1 MQKRLKEEDGP
12 LPLSSLRL
20 FVPPLRL
27 VSAALW
33 QVVQRGDIMDYGLV
47 EEFVTTVLEVVP
59 DLMSYRERVQLIMGL
74 RAQLVLELCRTDHL
88 ADPETIQ
95 PHLNRL
101 RSCVI
106 THRENEIPDPEVE
119 ASESNFL
126 KLIQSLLEDPIER
139 EHFFQNVYSEEFGLK
154 YDSALQSL
162 VWEFLSRLEKLLPT
176 PTLQQT
182 ASWFL
187 PDPSILEDCV
197 QFVCHPEP
205 LKTLL
210 QYHNNTYEY
219 VDTNAPS
226 SVDYILSSLSLSPLK
241 TVVIFPDQTDPEI
254 KSEPTEEPLPY
265 EHMNIQSP
273 ASSDNDS
280 EMLPLLES
288 DYVKSVEGVHSDGNL
303 NVEILSLQI
312 QGSEEVC
319 IHKETTEGNLK
330 HETADKE
337 SARERE
343 LDGAFHQPQTD
354 SGLKIQKPHSIQQK
368 VQDSSSLSTSCLLR
382 QPTVLLHRLDIT
394 DMPLPVSSP
403 TLSQTLRRK
412 RLQIKKGGSQGQRA
426 GWVISPESKRNAN
439 GQPPETEQ
447 DSVTSNDDVPKK
459 RTAGRGLEEEKLHHH
474 IKDFHSEECSGQNR
488 EPFDSMPQYSLAPD
502 LSHVIGQSNRS
513 KRVKMCSLCRKTFIG
528 AKDLTAHMRS
538 HTEQSPY
545 QCTQCLQSFEHQEDL
560 QKHQQIGCEVATQPE
575 EDNVSTAS
583 FEEDNMSTTSFED
596 GNETSQPNGTSPLSP
611 TTSNVRPTPREF
623 SKARTCHVC
632 QETFQSAYLMRKH
645 LNSEHD
651 QLPYQCCDC
660 GEHFKRK
667 FHLKE
672 HKKLCLAASST
683 TSNIRPTPDQSSKA
697 RNCSLCNKTFDSP
710 YLMTKHLKSKHDQ
723 LPYQCPGC
731 GGNFQRNFHL
741 KEHKKECL
749 VAKSLLSCS
758 LCDKTFI
765 EASNLTKH
773 VRSHTYQ
780 CTKCLQSFERQ
791 EDLQKHLQNVFEEP
805 AQFEE
810 DNTPMPSFEDGTQ
823 ISQPHD
829 TSNVL
834 PTRKESSRA
843 RTCRLCHKTF
853 DTIHFMKKHL
863 ISKHAQHPY
872 QCLHCGENFR
882 KKFNLKEHQ
891 KECHKPTP
899 TQLSKART
907 CRVCHKTFV
916 SVHLMRKHLKS
927 KHDLLPYQCLGCGD
941 HFYKNSHLLKHEKV
955 CSAAKRLLTCCECG
969 KTFKLSKLKGCN
981 QVNQQQ
987 APRGDH
993 QETNTTL
1000 IVENGMEIPQSFS
1013 TTPQNP
1019 TISNALTIQGQSS
1032 KIANHYE
1039 TCLLC
1044 NETFEN
1050 GENLRKHMEFQ
1061 HDVRT
1066 YVCLDCGETFQ
1077 SKSELQKHFAIHL
1090 GSRKCPLCVKKTS
1103 QSTLQHVQ
1111 RQQPDL
1117 RVSSEGVNPN
1127 QHQRDVDPADGSNSL
1142 APRERETNILQPSTY
1157 LCDTCGKDFP
1167 SLCRLKRHLQVHT
1180 GEQPF
1185 PCTDCGKCFT
1195 CKGSLKIHQR
1205 LHTGERPFACTLCQQ
1220 RFITNKH
1227 LKRHMF
1233 THTREKPFQC
1243 SACGKTFKTKQG
1255 CSRHQQFRRC
1265 YLEKHTRASFL
1276 ENPKDLQ
1283 KHQQIGHE
1291 EAAQPEEDN
1300 MSTTSFEYKTSQAHG
1315 TSAQSPG
1322 TSNVRPTP
1330 RQSSKARTCHVCH
1343 EIFQS
1348 AYLMRKHLNSKHG
1361 QLPYQCLDCGEHF
1374 KRKFNLREHKA
1385 RCHSTPS
1392 SKSRKCCLCNKTF
1405 NSPYLMRKHLKSQH
1419 DQLPYQCRDC
1429 GHFFKLKFNLKK
1441 HKKKCPTLKRH

>member
-1 MQKRLKEEDGP
+1 MQEHLKEEDGP
-12 LPLSSLRL
+12 LPPSSLRL

-27 VSAALW
+27 ASAALW
-33 QVVQRGDIMDYGLV
+33 QVVQRRDIMDYGLV

-88 ADPETIQ
+88 ADPDTIQ

-106 THRENEIPDPEVE
+106 THREKEIPDPEVE

-126 KLIQSLLEDPIER
+126 KLIQSLLEDPIGR

-210 QYHNNTYEY
+210 QYQNNTYEY
-219 VDTNAPS
+219 VDTN
-226 SVDYILSSLSLSPLK
+226 
-241 TVVIFPDQTDPEI
+241 DQTDPEI
-254 KSEPTEEPLPY
+254 KPEPMEEPLPY

-288 DYVKSVEGVHSDGNL
+288 DYVKSVEGVHSDGHL

-319 IHKETTEGNLK
+319 IHKETTEGDLK
-330 HETADKE
+330 HATVDKE

-343 LDGAFHQPQTD
+343 LDGSFHQPQTD
-354 SGLKIQKPHSIQQK
+354 SGLTIQKPHSIQQK

-382 QPTVLLHRLDIT
+382 QPTVLLHRLDMT
-394 DMPLPVSSP
+394 DVPLPVSSP
-403 TLSQTLRRK
+403 TLSPTLRRK
-412 RLQIKKGGSQGQRA
+412 RLQMKKGRYQGQRA

-439 GQPPETEQ
+439 GKPPPETEQ
-447 DSVTSNDDVPKK
+447 DSVTSDNDAPKK
-459 RTAGRGLEEEKLHHH
+459 RKAGRGLEEVTLHHH

-502 LSHVIGQSNRS
+502 LSHVIGQSTRS
-513 KRVKMCSLCRKTFIG
+513 KRVKMCSLCRMTFFG

-545 QCTQCLQSFEHQEDL
+545 QCTQCLQSFEHEEDL
-560 QKHQQIGCEVATQPE
+560 HKHQQIGCEVATQPE
-575 EDNVSTAS
+575 EDNMSTAS
-583 FEEDNMSTTSFED
+583 FEEDNMSATSFED
-596 GNETSQPNGTSPLSP
+596 GIEASQPNGTSPLSP
-611 TTSNVRPTPREF
+611 TTSNVRPNPKEF

-645 LNSEHD
+645 LNSKHD

-683 TSNIRPTPDQSSKA
+683 TSNICPTPDPSSKA

-710 YLMTKHLKSKHDQ
+710 YFMRKHLKSKHDQ

-773 VRSHTYQ
+773 MRSHTYQ

-810 DNTPMPSFEDGTQ
+810 DNTSMPSFEDGTET
-823 ISQPHD
+823 SQPDD

-834 PTRKESSRA
+834 ATRKESSRA

-863 ISKHAQHPY
+863 NSKHAQLPY

-899 TQLSKART
+899 TQLSNART

-969 KTFKLSKLKGCN
+969 KTFKLSQLKRCN

-987 APRGDH
+987 AARGGH

-1019 TISNALTIQGQSS
+1019 TTSNALTIQGQSS
-1032 KIANHYE
+1032 TIANHYE

-1050 GENLRKHMEFQ
+1050 GENLRKHVKFQ
-1061 HDVRT
+1061 HDERT
-1066 YVCLDCGETFQ
+1066 YVCLVCGETFQ
-1077 SKSELQKHFAIHL
+1077 IKSELQKHSDIHL
-1090 GSRKCPLCVKKTS
+1090 GSRKCPLCVKNTS

-1111 RQQPDL
+1111 RQQQDS

-1127 QHQRDVDPADGSNSL
+1127 QHQRDVDPAGGSSSL
-1142 APRERETNILQPSTY
+1142 APREHETNTPQPSTY

-1167 SLCRLKRHLQVHT
+1167 SLCRFKRHLQVHT

-1220 RFITNKH
+1220 CFITNKH

-1233 THTREKPFQC
+1233 THTKEKPFQC

-1255 CSRHQQFRRC
+1255 WSSHQQFRRC

-1276 ENPKDLQ
+1276 GNQKDLQ
-1283 KHQQIGHE
+1283 KHQQIGSE

-1315 TSAQSPG
+1315 TSAQSPD

-1330 RQSSKARTCHVCH
+1330 RQSSKARTCHLCH
-1343 EIFQS
+1343 EIFHS
-1348 AYLMRKHLNSKHG
+1348 GYLMRKHLNSKHD
-1361 QLPYQCLDCGEHF
+1361 QLPYQCCDCGEHF

-1385 RCHSTPS
+1385 ECHFTPS
-1392 SKSRKCCLCNKTF
+1392 SKARKCSLCNKT
-1405 NSPYLMRKHLKSQH
+1405 
-1419 DQLPYQCRDC
+1419 
-1429 GHFFKLKFNLKK
+1429 
-1441 HKKKCPTLKRH
+1441 

>member
-1 MQKRLKEEDGP
+1 MQKHLKEEDGP
-12 LPLSSLRL
+12 FPLSSLRL

-27 VSAALW
+27 ASAALW
-33 QVVQRGDIMDYGLV
+33 QVVQRRDIMDYGLV
-47 EEFVTTVLEVVP
+47 EEFVATVLEVVP

-88 ADPETIQ
+88 ADPDTIQ

-106 THRENEIPDPEVE
+106 THREKEIPDPEVE

-154 YDSALQSL
+154 YDSSLQSL

-210 QYHNNTYEY
+210 QYQNNTYEY
-219 VDTNAPS
+219 VDTNALS

-254 KSEPTEEPLPY
+254 KSEPMEEPLPY

-280 EMLPLLES
+280 EMLSLLES
-288 DYVKSVEGVHSDGNL
+288 DYVKSVEGVHSDGHL

-312 QGSEEVC
+312 QGSEEVS
-319 IHKETTEGNLK
+319 IHKETTEGDLK
-330 HETADKE
+330 HETVDKE

-343 LDGAFHQPQTD
+343 QDGAFHQPQTD
-354 SGLKIQKPHSIQQK
+354 SGLTIQKPHSIQQK

-382 QPTVLLHRLDIT
+382 QPAVLLHRLDMT

-403 TLSQTLRRK
+403 TLRRK
-412 RLQIKKGGSQGQRA
+412 RLQIKKGRSQGQRA

-439 GQPPETEQ
+439 GQPPPETEQ
-447 DSVTSNDDVPKK
+447 DRVTSDDNAPKK
-459 RTAGRGLEEEKLHHH
+459 RKAGRGLEEETLHHH

-488 EPFDSMPQYSLAPD
+488 EHFDSVPQYSLAPD
-502 LSHVIGQSNRS
+502 LLHVIGQSTRS

-545 QCTQCLQSFEHQEDL
+545 QCAQCLQSFEHQEDL
-560 QKHQQIGCEVATQPE
+560 HKHQQIGCEVATQPE
-575 EDNVSTAS
+575 EDNMSTAS
-583 FEEDNMSTTSFED
+583 FEEDNMSATSFED
-596 GNETSQPNGTSPLSP
+596 GIEASEPNGTSPLSP
-611 TTSNVRPTPREF
+611 TTSNVRPNPKEF

-645 LNSEHD
+645 LNSKHD

-683 TSNIRPTPDQSSKA
+683 TSNICPTPDQSSKA

-710 YLMTKHLKSKHDQ
+710 YLMRKHLKSKHDQ

-758 LCDKTFI
+758 VCDKTFI

-810 DNTPMPSFEDGTQ
+810 DNTSMPSFEDGTET
-823 ISQPHD
+823 SQPDD

-863 ISKHAQHPY
+863 NSKHAQLPY

-891 KECHKPTP
+891 KECHKHTP

-907 CRVCHKTFV
+907 CRVCHNTFV

-941 HFYKNSHLLKHEKV
+941 HFYKNSHLLKHENV

-969 KTFKLSKLKGCN
+969 KTFKLSQLKRCN

-987 APRGDH
+987 APKGGH

-1000 IVENGMEIPQSFS
+1000 IVENGTEIPQSFS

-1019 TISNALTIQGQSS
+1019 TTSNALTIQGQSS
-1032 KIANHYE
+1032 TIANHYE

-1050 GENLRKHMEFQ
+1050 GENLRKHMKFQ

-1077 SKSELQKHFAIHL
+1077 SKSELQKHSDIHL
-1090 GSRKCPLCVKKTS
+1090 GSRKCPLCVKNTS

-1111 RQQPDL
+1111 RQQQDS

-1127 QHQRDVDPADGSNSL
+1127 QHQRDVDPADGSSSL
-1142 APRERETNILQPSTY
+1142 APREHETNIPQPSTY

-1243 SACGKTFKTKQG
+1243 SSCGKTFKTKQG
-1255 CSRHQQFRRC
+1255 WSRHQQFRRC

-1276 ENPKDLQ
+1276 ENQKDLL
-1283 KHQQIGHE
+1283 KHQQIGRE

-1315 TSAQSPG
+1315 TSAQSPD

-1343 EIFQS
+1343 EIFHS
-1348 AYLMRKHLNSKHG
+1348 AYLMRKHLNSKHD

-1385 RCHSTPS
+1385 NCHCTPS
-1392 SKSRKCCLCNKTF
+1392 SKARKRCLCNTTF

-1441 HKKKCPTLKRH
+1441 HKKKCPALKRR